1 MAIVKKFKE
10 LNAMERLYFP
20 AILKGMSMTLRHFF
34 GNLFGNDRITIAY
47 PEKHKKVP
55 DKYRGLHVMP
65 TWDDGHIK
73 CVACEMCS
81 TVCPAN
87 AITVIAEEDEDPKI
101 EKRAKFY
108 EIDELRCIF
117 CGFCEEVC
125 PRDAIHLTKIYEFVA
140 DNREEFLYEKD
151 RLTKTYERI
160 PKLNALENVDR

>member
-1 MAIVKKFKE
+1 
-10 LNAMERLYFP
+10 
-20 AILKGMSMTLRHFF
+20 
-34 GNLFGNDRITIAY
+34 
-47 PEKHKKVP
+47 VP

-125 PRDAIHLTKIYEFVA
+125 PRDAIHLTKVYEFVA